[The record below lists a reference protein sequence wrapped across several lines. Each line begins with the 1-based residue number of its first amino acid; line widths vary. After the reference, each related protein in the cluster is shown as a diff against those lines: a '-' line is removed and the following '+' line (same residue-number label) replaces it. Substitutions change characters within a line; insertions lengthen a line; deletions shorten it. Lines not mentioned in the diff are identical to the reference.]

1 VVVHMRVQ
9 EHHIAAG
16 EVLRIVELL
25 EELLEAGN
33 HLEGDIAAVEGN
45 LVPEEERFGY
55 SLVVEGAD
63 YSLVEE
69 VDRSLVAGE
78 ADRKLPVREE
88 LDFRT
93 VVVDHTVQLAAHH
106 NLAEVAAE
114 DNLLVEEDI
123 VPAEEHH
130 KELAAHKEVE
140 ENDQLEAGHHS
151 NSDWEVDRPS

>member
-16 EVLRIVELL
+16 EVLHIVELL
-25 EELLEAGN
+25 EEVLEAGN
-33 HLEGDIAAVEGN
+33 HLEEDIAAVEGN

-93 VVVDHTVQLAAHH
+93 
-106 NLAEVAAE
+106 
-114 DNLLVEEDI
+114 
-123 VPAEEHH
+123 
-130 KELAAHKEVE
+130 
-140 ENDQLEAGHHS
+140 
-151 NSDWEVDRPS
+151 